1 MKNSAENLIVTIFFR
16 CTQLSGALI
25 SAVYFRLRESLTR
38 HDPTLGHVTRFEFQK
53 AESVHVAPD
62 RSIVIVEDAAVVAG
76 RRLSVVVGR
85 VHAARLIY
93 QVLYLGDVGSPRLAF
108 RTIRCVGERAG
119 VTGPYVGWVYQHVV
133 ADERYKGSQMF
144 KTNTQVSKKV
154 DC

>member
-1 MKNSAENLIVTIFFR
+1 MYS
-16 CTQLSGALI
+16 
-25 SAVYFRLRESLTR
+25 RLREALTR
-38 HDPTLGHVTRFEFQK
+38 HDPTSVHVTIFPPGKDEYL
-53 AESVHVAPD
+53 VHVAPD
-62 RSIVIVEDAAVVAG
+62 RIIAIVEDAAVVAG

-133 ADERYKGSQMF
+133 ADGGFKGHTF
-144 KTNTQVSKKV
+144 KTNKEISNEF